1 MRVLHFEYS
10 DFFRK
15 VVHDMALRLGIDYM
29 ESNAGSNLFKL
40 LSKNDVDV
48 IITGMELS
56 DMSVET
62 LLSELRDSKYKS
74 LPVIILT
81 SSDVENITK
90 RLRNLIFTD
99 FILKENLTPDLFH
112 KTIIQVVHR
121 NSP

>member
-56 DMSVET
+56 DMNIET

-90 RLRNLIFTD
+90 RLKSLIFTD
-99 FILKENLTPDLFH
+99 FILKENLTLDLFH
-112 KTIIQVVHR
+112 QTITQVIHR
-121 NSP
+121 NNP